1 MNSVT
6 NEKDHFGIPLPSQTV
21 GLVHLGEGHV
31 TLPVYETD
39 AVSAHM
45 EKSAKQRAQQKK
57 QNCIHDEGAVA
68 GLDINWKIR
77 VCEWFGMIAN

>member
-1 MNSVT
+1 MIGQCKPTKKIILGYHCRHKQWSWS
-6 NEKDHFGIPLPSQTV
+6 I
-21 GLVHLGEGHV
+21 LGEAHV

-57 QNCIHDEGAVA
+57 HNCIHDDGAVA
-68 GLDINWKIR
+68 GLDIDWKI
-77 VCEWFGMIAN
+77 